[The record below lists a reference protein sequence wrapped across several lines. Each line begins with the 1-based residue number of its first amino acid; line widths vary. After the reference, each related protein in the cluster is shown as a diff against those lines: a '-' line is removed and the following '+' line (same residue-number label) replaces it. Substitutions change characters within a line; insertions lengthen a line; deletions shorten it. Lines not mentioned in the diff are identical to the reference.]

1 MKKLNKLTHRNLMPL
16 SLPTNMDASVDMPT
30 SPVTEITDVE
40 RNTVG
45 KIWFMD
51 SSKKWESIPS
61 RLKNN
66 L

>member
-1 MKKLNKLTHRNLMPL
+1 MPL
-16 SLPTNMDASVDMPT
+16 SLPTSMDASVDMLT
-30 SPVTEITDVE
+30 NTVTEIMDVE
-40 RNTVG
+40 KNTVG

-61 RLKNN
+61 RLNNN